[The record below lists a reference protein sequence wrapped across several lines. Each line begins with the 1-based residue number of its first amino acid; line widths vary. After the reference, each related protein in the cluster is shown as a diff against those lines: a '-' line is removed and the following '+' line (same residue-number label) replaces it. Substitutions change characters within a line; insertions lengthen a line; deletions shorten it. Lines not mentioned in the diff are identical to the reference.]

1 MFIYPPL
8 PMMGIKPR
16 DSYMLL
22 GVCFDTELSP
32 ILAEAGLDLFKSGE
46 WVFKDGILKE
56 MRAGMN
62 DKDLPTLD
70 TRRT

>member
-1 MFIYPPL
+1 ML
-8 PMMGIKPR
+8 GIKPR

-22 GVCFDTELSP
+22 GVCFKPELSP
-32 ILAEAGLDLFKSGE
+32 ILAEAGLDLFRSGE
-46 WVFKDGILKE
+46 LVFKDGILKQ

>member
-1 MFIYPPL
+1 ML
-8 PMMGIKPR
+8 GIKLR

-32 ILAEAGLDLFKSGE
+32 ILLEAGLDLFRSGE
-46 WVFKDGILKE
+46 SVFKDGILKQ

-62 DKDLPTLD
+62 GKDLPTLD